1 MTSHPLFRHPRMA
14 EIARHLAAHRAEL
27 VEAAR
32 AVPADGW
39 MDRLHADGWSPAEIA
54 DHLRIVEHGIVRLV
68 QKLVSEARAAG
79 HPPDTETSSV
89 IDPGFMARTLD
100 RSTRMEA
107 PARVMPT
114 RAPDLETALAALEAE
129 REALHIALAEA
140 DGMALGSLS
149 WEHPSL
155 GTLTL
160 YEWLVFLGAHEG
172 RHATQ
177 LREIAIA
184 FAPRD

>member
-1 MTSHPLFRHPRMA
+1 MTSHPQFRHPRMA
-14 EIARHLAAHRAEL
+14 EIARHLATHRAEL

-39 MDRLHADGWSPAEIA
+39 MDRLQADGWSPAEIA
-54 DHLRIVEHGIVRLV
+54 DHLRIVEHGVVRLV
-68 QKLVSEARAAG
+68 QKLVSEARLAG
-79 HPPDTETSSV
+79 HPQETDTSSV
-89 IDPGFMARTLD
+89 IDAVFMSRTLD
-100 RSTRMEA
+100 RTARMEA

-114 RAPDLETALAALEAE
+114 RAPDRATALAALEAE
-129 REALHIALAEA
+129 REALYAALAEA

-155 GTLTL
+155 GRLTL

-172 RHATQ
+172 RHAAQ
-177 LREIAIA
+177 LREIAVA

>member
-1 MTSHPLFRHPRMA
+1 MTSPPAFRHPRLL
-14 EIARHLAAHRAEL
+14 EIARHLAMHRAEL
-27 VEAAR
+27 VAAAR

-39 MDRLHADGWSPAEIA
+39 MDRMDPQGWSPAEIA

-68 QKLVSEARAAG
+68 QKLVSEAHATG
-79 HPPDTETSSV
+79 HPQETDTSSV
-89 IDPGFMARTLD
+89 IDPEFMARVLD
-100 RSTRMEA
+100 RSARREA

-114 RAPDLETALAALEAE
+114 RAPDLETALAALDVE
-129 REALHIALAEA
+129 RDALHDALGEA
-140 DGMALGSLS
+140 DGLALGSLS
-149 WEHPSL
+149 WDHPSL

-172 RHATQ
+172 RHADQ

>member
-1 MTSHPLFRHPRMA
+1 MTLHPLFRHPRMV
-14 EIARHLAAHRAEL
+14 EIARHLAAHRTEF

-39 MDRLHADGWSPAEIA
+39 MDRMDADGWSPAEIA

-79 HPPDTETSSV
+79 YPEDTDTSSI
-89 IDPGFMARTLD
+89 IDPAFIARTLD
-100 RSTRMEA
+100 RSARMEA

-114 RAPDLETALAALEAE
+114 RAPDLEAALAALDAE
-129 REALHIALAEA
+129 REALHVALAEA

-149 WEHPSL
+149 WEHPLL
-155 GTLTL
+155 GKLTL

-172 RHATQ
+172 RHAAQ
-177 LREIAIA
+177 LREIAVA